1 MILPN
6 NVKIIKWR
14 FRQIFW
20 LSQKKINFKRN
31 TTIVKKYNTKQHNML
46 IFTTMKIAEP
56 IPDRLKRHSVSQIG
70 HKGIAKM

>member
-1 MILPN
+1 MTLPN
-6 NVKIIKWR
+6 
-14 FRQIFW
+14 
-20 LSQKKINFKRN
+20 
-31 TTIVKKYNTKQHNML
+31 IVKTTMEILSNCVAFPKNLDLKKKHYNRKKHNTQLHNML